1 MFQPMGG
8 DDGDVTAAEEKAGQ
22 ACATCGTASETKS
35 RRDQEQQAAAA
46 NTLTTTAPPLP
57 IDTH

>member
-22 ACATCGTASETKS
+22 GVRNM
-35 RRDQEQQAAAA
+35 RRNE
-46 NTLTTTAPPLP
+46 
-57 IDTH
+57 